1 MLRTKYLTLAGCAV
15 AALAFTGTM
24 PAFAASSMCVDGV
37 MVSSDD
43 AMMEEEHMDDD
54 AMADDSM
61 MADDAMSDDAMAGDA
76 MSDDAMADDAMSDDA
91 MADDSM
97 MADDGA
103 MMEEDSMMA
112 DDGAMMEEDSMMAEG
127 EMAQDDAMG
136 ADAMSADAMGHADM
150 KGQYTVQTGDSLFAI
165 AEAQLCDGDRYPELI
180 EANSDVLAGVTTLQP
195 GMVLTIP
202 GD

>member
-61 MADDAMSDDAMAGDA
+61 MADDAMSDDAMAG
-76 MSDDAMADDAMSDDA
+76 DAMSDDA

>member
-43 AMMEEEHMDDD
+43 AMMEEEHMGDD

-61 MADDAMSDDAMAGDA
+61 MADDAMSDDAMAG
-76 MSDDAMADDAMSDDA
+76 DAMSDDA